1 MPIRSDSYAVAPEP
15 QIVYIHI
22 KDCDKTA
29 HAEPQQQHALGAV
42 SKQPTVPYIYV
53 FDDDHTSSDANDAKG
68 ADDASALRHRGKLN
82 IYTFDGMMFR
92 GYEPL
97 QTQPGDVGL
106 GPVVPYVPVGGAR
119 REPPAVLLGQAFAT
133 VETGPAIEAK
143 TATTAIKTPALED
156 QSSTPAATA
165 AAVETPVLEDQFS
178 TPAVAAAPDAVAA
191 APDAAAAAPDA
202 AAAIETPA
210 LENKSSTLAA
220 AAGGVET
227 PALEEETSTLVSAT
241 ESPVEVTTLPELD
254 VLTEAPAA
262 GIERPTVEA
271 KSTAVAAETPVV
283 SDTSVDVETE
293 PNVAL
298 FVKMADTQLE
308 PFAEPVEPVVTS
320 RPSKASPA
328 PSRYSKAN
336 GASFGAK
343 VPKSSGAHRT
353 TTKAS
358 TGGAA
363 AAYKAAVASRTK
375 GYPSNGPK
383 GVRITSGSK
392 GLKGYRGSG
401 GTGGLGGT
409 GGSGGTGGT
418 GGTGGIGGIGGTG
431 GHGGNGG
438 TGGYGGTGGIGGI
451 GGTGGNGGIGG
462 FGGVKGSGTGENEA
476 DKVVI
481 VKVPSSKQPALLD
494 KWSSRPSPIKSAKG
508 AGTRQRIKSS
518 SSATPAL
525 TQEWDIYFK
534 RIK

>member
-68 ADDASALRHRGKLN
+68 VDDASALRHRGKLN

-178 TPAVAAAPDAVAA
+178 TPAVAAAPDAAVA
-191 APDAAAAAPDA
+191 APDAT
-202 AAAIETPA
+202 AAIETPA

-525 TQEWDIYFK
+525 TQE
-534 RIK
+534 